1 MIRASRLGQL
11 ALGLLVVCAGSAR
24 VQAIDLLINVQQVG
38 SDVVATASGFV
49 NTAALTNGGS
59 ASTSGGRFFGSI
71 GGGSMIQVA
80 GTNYDLWG
88 GITGYTGKFGTSS
101 TQYFATSSS
110 GTTIGIATFGN
121 SIYLGQGY
129 TSGSAI
135 SATSTYQ
142 NQTLTSLGMT
152 VGTYNWTWGSGAT
165 AGSAQLVINAVPEPS
180 TYALGAIATGVMAA
194 IARRR
199 KRLQAQTA

>member
-11 ALGLLVVCAGSAR
+11 ALGLLVACAGSAS
-24 VQAIDLLINVQQVG
+24 VQATDLIITVHPVG

-59 ASTSGGRFFGSI
+59 ASSSGGRFFGSI
-71 GGGSMIQVA
+71 GGGSMVQVA

-88 GITGYTGKFGTSS
+88 GITGYTGQFGTSS

-110 GTTIGIATFGN
+110 GDVFGLATFGN
-121 SIYLGQGY
+121 SLFLGQSY
-129 TSGSAI
+129 TSGAAI

-142 NQTLTSLGMT
+142 GKTFTDLGMT
-152 VGTYNWTWGSGAT
+152 VGTYNWTWGSGAS
-165 AGSAQLVINAVPEPS
+165 AGSAQLVISSVPEPS